1 VTAAGGPSARSVDAW
16 SRHLGEPVAPDA
28 LLEQLTAGTLAEA
41 FHATAVA
48 SPDRPA
54 LDIDG
59 RARTHGQLDA
69 EAAGW
74 AGALAARGVGSGDAV
89 LIAAPSSIDL
99 VVAYLGALRLG
110 ALVVLANPA
119 YTPAELRHLLDDS
132 GAVAAIAGGDARE
145 RVAAVG
151 SDIALLD
158 VDAPEAS
165 DPVAPVGVASESPAL
180 LAYTSGTTGVPKA
193 VPLTHANLLSS
204 IRAAMLAWRW
214 SADDVLVHSLPLS
227 HQHGLGG
234 VHATL
239 LAGSR
244 AVLRSRFD
252 PAATCE
258 SIAAAR
264 ASVLFAVPAMYER
277 LMAWDGLDAA
287 DLGTLRLMVSGSAPL
302 SPALAARIEERL
314 GDLPLERYGTTET
327 GLDVSNPLTG
337 ARRPGTVGLPLPGVE
352 CEVADD
358 AGVPLAPGERGE
370 IVLRGP
376 QVFGGYRGDP
386 ETTAAAFHPG
396 GWFRTGDVGRFD
408 PEDGYLEITGRL
420 KELIITGGMNVYP
433 REVELALE
441 AAPGVARAAVVGL
454 PSERWGEEVAAAVVA
469 GPGGMP
475 VAEDV
480 IAFARE
486 RLAPYKCPKRVVV
499 VDELPANAMGKLSRP
514 AVAELLELDSAL
526 AGYRSMLKRAG
537 ERLAEEPLE
546 GAEPSSESWE

>member
-1 VTAAGGPSARSVDAW
+1 VTGGPSARSVAAW
-16 SRHLGEPVAPDA
+16 SRHLGEQVEPDA
-28 LLEQLTAGTLAEA
+28 LLERLTAGTLAEA
-41 FHATAVA
+41 FHSTAAA

-54 LDIDG
+54 LEVDG
-59 RARTHGQLDA
+59 HARTHGELDA
-69 EAAGW
+69 QAAGW
-74 AGALAARGVGSGDAV
+74 AGALAARGVGGGDAV

-99 VVAYLGALRLG
+99 VEAYLGALRLG
-110 ALVVLANPA
+110 ALVVLANPT

-151 SDIALLD
+151 SEVPLLD
-158 VDAPEAS
+158 VDERPAS
-165 DPVAPVGVASESPAL
+165 EPVAPASVASDSPAL

-214 SADDVLVHSLPLS
+214 SADDVLVHALPLS

-244 AVLRSRFD
+244 AVLRSRFEPSAMSD
-252 PAATCE
+252 AIN
-258 SIAAAR
+258 SAR

-277 LMAWDGLDAA
+277 LMSWDGLDGA
-287 DLGTLRLMVSGSAPL
+287 DLSSLRLMVSGSAPL
-302 SPALAARIEERL
+302 SPALAARLEERL
-314 GDLPLERYGTTET
+314 GELPLERYGTTES
-327 GLDVSNPLTG
+327 GLDVSNPLAG
-337 ARRPGTVGLPLPGVE
+337 PRRPGAVGLSLPGVE
-352 CEVADD
+352 CEVTDD
-358 AGVPLAPGERGE
+358 AGVPVAAGERGE

-376 QVFGGYRGDP
+376 QVFGGYRGDA

-408 PEDGYLEITGRL
+408 PDDGYLEITGRL
-420 KELIITGGMNVYP
+420 KELIISGGMNVYP

-441 AAPGVARAAVVGL
+441 AAPGVERAAVVGL

-469 GPGGMP
+469 GPGAVP
-475 VAEDV
+475 VPEDV

-514 AVAELLELDSAL
+514 AVAELIAAESAL
-526 AGYRSMLKRAG
+526 AGYRSMLKRAS
-537 ERLAEEPLE
+537 ERLAEEPLDD
-546 GAEPSSESWE
+546 AEPGPGPWE